1 MSAEGRKKNVLKT
14 GVKLWSVNTGA
25 VLNEVRPLI
34 KNGTCDYLELYAVP
48 GTLDTLPQWKALGI
62 PTIIHAPHFKHGF
75 NLALREHRQSNRRL
89 YEETRRFADELGAS
103 HIIFHGGTFGCIEE
117 TAQQLAEL
125 NEPRA
130 LIENK
135 PAITRNN
142 GSILECRG
150 STLREIQHVLNTVGC
165 GFCLD
170 IPHALC
176 AANYH
181 ALPADELLAAFR
193 ALEPAMFHLADMMTE
208 DLLIDDHTQLGLG
221 CLNFRRFIPGILTP
235 GATVT
240 IETNRRHPDTLEEF
254 KDECS
259 HLREILRQAGLSA

>member
-1 MSAEGRKKNVLKT
+1 MNTAGRGKNVLKT

-25 VLNEVRPLI
+25 ILKEVRPLFED
-34 KNGTCDYLELYAVP
+34 GTCDYLELYTVP

-75 NLALREHRQSNRRL
+75 NLALREYRQSNRRL

-117 TAQQLAEL
+117 TALQLANL

-150 STLREIQHVLNTVGC
+150 STLSEIQHVLSTAGC
-165 GFCLD
+165 DLCLD

-181 ALPADELLAAFR
+181 ALPPDELLASFR
-193 ALEPAMFHLADMMTE
+193 ALEPAMFHLADMME
-208 DLLIDDHTQLGLG
+208 ESLLIDDHTQLGLG
-221 CLNFRRFIPGILTP
+221 CLDFRRFIPGILTP